1 MKLSLFTITLSNN
14 LICSIDDSEAK
25 LMKITNLL
33 PTITTKDFYPQNT
46 VSFDNPYVKCVASRD
61 FVSNIKVQKLKG

>member
-14 LICSIDDSEAK
+14 LICSIDDSGAK

-33 PTITTKDFYPQNT
+33 STITTKDFYPQT
-46 VSFDNPYVKCVASRD
+46 QFHLTTHMLSV
-61 FVSNIKVQKLKG
+61 